1 MSLYGFLK
9 NKVNYID
16 IMLIVAL
23 GVIATIVPFL
33 SHFYNIS
40 TDGVYHLARF
50 QSIADSLKDNS
61 ITNTLNFKYVSQ
73 NSAIGVAINSLYP
86 WLTGLIF
93 IIPNLIFQNP
103 IWGLAAG
110 FLILNIITISTAK
123 SLMSYISSSRII
135 IYTGVVIYQFNNYHF
150 IDLYSRSAFGESIA
164 YAFIPLVFL
173 GILQIYDAKKTGF
186 LVLGLGMGL
195 LINTHIISFIFGLLI
210 IFISILHRC
219 VTKNMTRHELVA
231 FCKSGLV
238 GILVGLYAIYNLLDV
253 YLLNNI
259 VEPFKTIKMLDM
271 NTMLTTLLNNDI
283 KSENSIGW
291 NLGLPVTILLI
302 SLLILAYKAQQ
313 DSTWKAWIIS
323 AGVIYLFI
331 FNWWPTESLVDTPL
345 SIIQFYGRLFVIIGL
360 LISIGFVLFLNHHTV
375 STKRLVLLNL
385 LIIAFSLSAVYQ
397 NHYNYWTYR
406 QSLNSSNYY
415 TTLKNRS
422 TFSDYLPAKGSKTNV
437 SVLFDENIT
446 VPKQKKLTN
455 NSVSF
460 KVKANKNKTVS
471 LPVVMYNGKNYN
483 IWVNNVQ
490 TQSLSD
496 KLLRVKLTK
505 GTNTIKLTSINNKN
519 ELLLIVSVS
528 SFIGF
533 SSYLFFR
540 NRKNKRQYLSKN
552 S

>member
-1 MSLYGFLK
+1 M
-9 NKVNYID
+9 
-16 IMLIVAL
+16 
-23 GVIATIVPFL
+23 GVSSWFSSPK
-33 SHFYNIS
+33 HHYNINC
-40 TDGVYHLARF
+40 
-50 QSIADSLKDNS
+50 Q
-61 ITNTLNFKYVSQ
+61 
-73 NSAIGVAINSLYP
+73 
-86 WLTGLIF
+86 
-93 IIPNLIFQNP
+93 IP
-103 IWGLAAG
+103 
-110 FLILNIITISTAK
+110 
-123 SLMSYISSSRII
+123 
-135 IYTGVVIYQFNNYHF
+135 
-150 IDLYSRSAFGESIA
+150 
-164 YAFIPLVFL
+164 
-173 GILQIYDAKKTGF
+173 
-186 LVLGLGMGL
+186 
-195 LINTHIISFIFGLLI
+195 
-210 IFISILHRC
+210 
-219 VTKNMTRHELVA
+219 HELIA
-231 FCKSGLV
+231 LFKAGLV

-313 DSTWKAWIIS
+313 DSTWKSWIIS
-323 AGVIYLFI
+323 VGVIYLFI

-385 LIIAFSLSAVYQ
+385 LIIAFSLSAIYQ

-446 VPKQKKLTN
+446 VPKQTKLTN
-455 NSVSF
+455 NSVYF

-490 TQSLSD
+490 TQSLSA

-505 GTNTIKLTSINNKN
+505 GTNTIKLTSTNNKN
-519 ELLLIVSVS
+519 ELLLIVSVG

-540 NRKNKRQYLSKN
+540 NRKNKRQY
-552 S
+552 

>member
-61 ITNTLNFKYVSQ
+61 IPNTLNFKYVSQ

-164 YAFIPLVFL
+164 HAFIPLVFL

-195 LINTHIISFIFGLLI
+195 LINTHIISFIFGLFI

-219 VTKNMTRHELVA
+219 VTKNMTRHKLIA
-231 FCKSGLV
+231 FCKAGLV
-238 GILVGLYAIYNLLDV
+238 GILIGLYAIYNLLDV

-313 DSTWKAWIIS
+313 NSTWKIWIIS

-331 FNWWPTESLVDTPL
+331 FNWWPTESLVNTPL

-406 QSLNSSNYY
+406 QPLNSSNYY

-490 TQSLSD
+490 TQSLST

-505 GTNTIKLTSINNKN
+505 GTNTIKLTSTNNKN
-519 ELLLIVSVS
+519 ELLLIVSVG

-540 NRKNKRQYLSKN
+540 NRKINDN
-552 S
+552 I

>member
-16 IMLIVAL
+16 IMMIVVL
-23 GVIATIVPFL
+23 GIIATIVPFL

-61 ITNTLNFKYVSQ
+61 IPNTLNFKYVSQ

-164 YAFIPLVFL
+164 YAFIPLIFL

-195 LINTHIISFIFGLLI
+195 LINTHIISFIFGLFI

-219 VTKNMTRHELVA
+219 VTKNMTRHELIA
-231 FCKSGLV
+231 FCKAGLV
-238 GILVGLYAIYNLLDV
+238 GILIGLYAIYNLLDV

-313 DSTWKAWIIS
+313 NSTWKIWIIS

-331 FNWWPTESLVDTPL
+331 FNWWPTESLVNTPL

-406 QSLNSSNYY
+406 QPLNSSNYY

-460 KVKANKNKTVS
+460 KIKANKNKTVS

-490 TQSLSD
+490 TQSLSA

-505 GTNTIKLTSINNKN
+505 GTNTIKLASTNNKN
-519 ELLLIVSVS
+519 ELLLIVSVG

-540 NRKNKRQYLSKN
+540 NRKINDN
-552 S
+552 I

>member
-16 IMLIVAL
+16 IMLIVVL

-61 ITNTLNFKYVSQ
+61 IPNTLNFKYVSQ

-110 FLILNIITISTAK
+110 FLLLNIITISTAK
-123 SLMSYISSSRII
+123 SLMSYISSNRII

-219 VTKNMTRHELVA
+219 VTKNMTRHELIA
-231 FCKSGLV
+231 FCKAGLV
-238 GILVGLYAIYNLLDV
+238 GILIGLYAIYNLLDV

-313 DSTWKAWIIS
+313 NSTWKIWIIS

-331 FNWWPTESLVDTPL
+331 FNWWPTESLVNTPL

-385 LIIAFSLSAVYQ
+385 LIIAFSLSAIYQ

-446 VPKQKKLTN
+446 VPKQTKLTN
-455 NSVSF
+455 NSVYF

-490 TQSLSD
+490 TQSLSA

-505 GTNTIKLTSINNKN
+505 GTNTIKLASTNNKN
-519 ELLLIVSVS
+519 ELLLIVSVG

-540 NRKNKRQYLSKN
+540 NRKINDN
-552 S
+552 I

>member
-1 MSLYGFLK
+1 MSLYGFFK

-16 IMLIVAL
+16 IMLIVVL
-23 GVIATIVPFL
+23 GIIATIVPFL

-61 ITNTLNFKYVSQ
+61 IPNTLNFKYVSQ

-219 VTKNMTRHELVA
+219 VTKNMTRHELIA
-231 FCKSGLV
+231 FCKAGLV
-238 GILVGLYAIYNLLDV
+238 GILIGLYAIYNLLDV

-313 DSTWKAWIIS
+313 NSTWKIWIIS

-331 FNWWPTESLVDTPL
+331 FNWWPTESLVNTPL

-406 QSLNSSNYY
+406 QPLNSSNYY

-471 LPVVMYNGKNYN
+471 LPVVMYNGKSYN

-490 TQSLSD
+490 TQSLSA

-505 GTNTIKLTSINNKN
+505 GTNTIKLASTNNKN
-519 ELLLIVSVS
+519 ELLLIVSVG

-552 S
+552 F

>member
-16 IMLIVAL
+16 IMLIVVL

-61 ITNTLNFKYVSQ
+61 IPNTLNFKYVSQ

-110 FLILNIITISTAK
+110 FLLLNIITISTAQ
-123 SLMSYISSSRII
+123 SLMSYISSRRII

-219 VTKNMTRHELVA
+219 VKKNMTRHELVA
-231 FCKSGLV
+231 FCKAGFV

-313 DSTWKAWIIS
+313 NSTWKIWIIS

-331 FNWWPTESLVDTPL
+331 FNWWPTESLVNTPL

-385 LIIAFSLSAVYQ
+385 LIIAFSLSAIYQ

-471 LPVVMYNGKNYN
+471 LPVVMYNGKSYN

-490 TQSLSD
+490 TQSLSA

-505 GTNTIKLTSINNKN
+505 GTNTIKLTSTNNKN
-519 ELLLIVSVS
+519 ELLLIVSVG

>member
-16 IMLIVAL
+16 IMLIVVL

-61 ITNTLNFKYVSQ
+61 IPNTLNFKYVSQ

-110 FLILNIITISTAK
+110 FLLLNIITISTAK
-123 SLMSYISSSRII
+123 SLMSYISSNRII

-219 VTKNMTRHELVA
+219 VKKNMTRHELVA
-231 FCKSGLV
+231 FCKAGLV

-313 DSTWKAWIIS
+313 DSTWKSWIIS

-385 LIIAFSLSAVYQ
+385 LIIAFSLSAIYQ

-490 TQSLSD
+490 TQSLSA

-505 GTNTIKLTSINNKN
+505 GTNTIKLTSTNNKN
-519 ELLLIVSVS
+519 ELLLIVSVG

>member
-16 IMLIVAL
+16 IMLIVVL

-61 ITNTLNFKYVSQ
+61 IPNTLNFKYVSQ

-110 FLILNIITISTAK
+110 FLLLNIITISTAK
-123 SLMSYISSSRII
+123 SLMSYISSNRII

-219 VTKNMTRHELVA
+219 VTKNMTRHELIA
-231 FCKSGLV
+231 FCKAGLV
-238 GILVGLYAIYNLLDV
+238 GILIGLYAIYNLLDV

-313 DSTWKAWIIS
+313 NSTWKTWIIS

-385 LIIAFSLSAVYQ
+385 LIIAFSLSAIYQ

-455 NSVSF
+455 KSVSF

-490 TQSLSD
+490 TQSLSA

-505 GTNTIKLTSINNKN
+505 GTNTIKLTSTNNKN
-519 ELLLIVSVS
+519 ELLLIVSVG

-540 NRKNKRQYLSKN
+540 NRKNKRQY
-552 S
+552 

>member
-1 MSLYGFLK
+1 MSLYGFFK

-16 IMLIVAL
+16 IMLIVVL
-23 GVIATIVPFL
+23 GIIATIVPFL

-61 ITNTLNFKYVSQ
+61 IPNTLNFKYVSQ

-219 VTKNMTRHELVA
+219 VTKNMRRHELIA
-231 FCKSGLV
+231 FCKAGLV
-238 GILVGLYAIYNLLDV
+238 GILIGLYAIYNLLDV

-313 DSTWKAWIIS
+313 NSTWKIWIIS

-331 FNWWPTESLVDTPL
+331 FNWWPTESLVNTPL

-385 LIIAFSLSAVYQ
+385 LIIVFSLSAVYQ

-406 QSLNSSNYY
+406 QPLNSSNYY

-455 NSVSF
+455 KSVSF

-490 TQSLSD
+490 TQSLSA

-505 GTNTIKLTSINNKN
+505 GTNTIKLTSTNNKN
-519 ELLLIVSVS
+519 ELLLIVSVGT
-528 SFIGF
+528 FIGF
-533 SSYLFFR
+533 SSYLFIR

-552 S
+552 F

>member
-16 IMLIVAL
+16 IMLIVVL

-61 ITNTLNFKYVSQ
+61 IPNTLNFKYVSQ

-110 FLILNIITISTAK
+110 FLLLNIITISTAQ
-123 SLMSYISSSRII
+123 SLMSYISSRRII

-219 VTKNMTRHELVA
+219 VTKKMTRHELIA
-231 FCKSGLV
+231 LFKAGLV

-313 DSTWKAWIIS
+313 DSTWKSWIIS

-331 FNWWPTESLVDTPL
+331 FNWWTTESLVDTPL

-385 LIIAFSLSAVYQ
+385 LIIAFSLSAIYQ

-446 VPKQKKLTN
+446 VPKQTKLTN
-455 NSVSF
+455 NSVYF

-490 TQSLSD
+490 TQSLSA

-505 GTNTIKLTSINNKN
+505 GTNTIKLTSTNNKN
-519 ELLLIVSVS
+519 ELLLIVSVG

-540 NRKNKRQYLSKN
+540 NRKNKRQY
-552 S
+552 

>member
-1 MSLYGFLK
+1 MSLYGFFK

-16 IMLIVAL
+16 IMLIVVL
-23 GVIATIVPFL
+23 GVIATIAPFL

-40 TDGVYHLARF
+40 TDGVYHLAHF

-61 ITNTLNFKYVSQ
+61 IPNTLNFKYVSQ

-110 FLILNIITISTAK
+110 FLILNIVTISTAK

-135 IYTGVVIYQFNNYHF
+135 IYTGVVIYQFYNYHF

-195 LINTHIISFIFGLLI
+195 LINTPIISLIFGLLI
-210 IFISILHRC
+210 ILISILHRC
-219 VTKNMTRHELVA
+219 ATKNMTRHVLVA
-231 FCKSGLV
+231 FCKVGLV

-291 NLGLPVTILLI
+291 NLGLPVTLLLI
-302 SLLILAYKAQQ
+302 GLLILAYKSKQN
-313 DSTWKAWIIS
+313 STWKTWIIS

-331 FNWWPTESLVDTPL
+331 FNWWPIETLVNTPL
-345 SIIQFYGRLFVIIGL
+345 SIIQFYGRLFVIISL
-360 LISIGFVLFLNHHTV
+360 LISIGFVLFLNHTTV
-375 STKRLVLLNL
+375 NKKRLILLNM
-385 LIIAFSLSAVYQ
+385 LIMAFSLSAVYQ

-437 SVLFDENIT
+437 SVLFDKNVT

-455 NSVSF
+455 NGVLF
-460 KVKANKNKTVS
+460 QIKANKNKIVS

-483 IWVNNVQ
+483 IWVNNNK
-490 TQSLSD
+490 THSLSA

-519 ELLLIVSVS
+519 ESLLIISVG

-552 S
+552 F

>member
-16 IMLIVAL
+16 IMLIVVL

-61 ITNTLNFKYVSQ
+61 IPNTLNFKYVSQ

-110 FLILNIITISTAK
+110 FLLLNIITISTAK

-219 VTKNMTRHELVA
+219 VKKKMTRHELVA
-231 FCKSGLV
+231 FCKAGFV

-313 DSTWKAWIIS
+313 NSTWKIWIIS

-331 FNWWPTESLVDTPL
+331 FNWWPTESLVNTPL

-385 LIIAFSLSAVYQ
+385 LIIVFSLSAVYQ

-406 QSLNSSNYY
+406 QPLNSSNYY

-455 NSVSF
+455 KSVSF

-490 TQSLSD
+490 TQSLSA

-505 GTNTIKLTSINNKN
+505 GTNTIKLTSTNNKN
-519 ELLLIVSVS
+519 ELLLIVSVGT
-528 SFIGF
+528 FIGF
-533 SSYLFFR
+533 SSYLFIR

-552 S
+552 F

>member
-1 MSLYGFLK
+1 
-9 NKVNYID
+9 
-16 IMLIVAL
+16 
-23 GVIATIVPFL
+23 
-33 SHFYNIS
+33 
-40 TDGVYHLARF
+40 
-50 QSIADSLKDNS
+50 
-61 ITNTLNFKYVSQ
+61 
-73 NSAIGVAINSLYP
+73 
-86 WLTGLIF
+86 
-93 IIPNLIFQNP
+93 
-103 IWGLAAG
+103 
-110 FLILNIITISTAK
+110 
-123 SLMSYISSSRII
+123 MSYISSSRII
-135 IYTGVVIYQFNNYHF
+135 IYTGVVIYQFYNYHF

-195 LINTHIISFIFGLLI
+195 LINTPIISLIFGLLI
-210 IFISILHRC
+210 ILISILHRC
-219 VTKNMTRHELVA
+219 ATKNMTRHVLVA
-231 FCKSGLV
+231 FCKVGLV

-291 NLGLPVTILLI
+291 NLGLPVTLLLI
-302 SLLILAYKAQQ
+302 GLLILAYKSKQN
-313 DSTWKAWIIS
+313 STWKTWIIS

-331 FNWWPTESLVDTPL
+331 FNWWPIETLVNTPL
-345 SIIQFYGRLFVIIGL
+345 SIIQFYGRLFVIISL
-360 LISIGFVLFLNHHTV
+360 LISIGFVLFLNHTTV
-375 STKRLVLLNL
+375 NKKRLILLNM
-385 LIIAFSLSAVYQ
+385 LIMAFSLSAVYQ

-437 SVLFDENIT
+437 SVLFDKNVT

-455 NSVSF
+455 NGVLF
-460 KVKANKNKTVS
+460 QIKANKNKIVS

-483 IWVNNVQ
+483 IWVNNNK
-490 TQSLSD
+490 THSLSA

-519 ELLLIVSVS
+519 ESLLIISVG

-552 S
+552 F

>member
-16 IMLIVAL
+16 IMLIVVL

-61 ITNTLNFKYVSQ
+61 IPNTLNFKYVSQ

-110 FLILNIITISTAK
+110 FLLLNIITISTAK
-123 SLMSYISSSRII
+123 SLMSYISSNRII

-231 FCKSGLV
+231 FCKAGLV

-313 DSTWKAWIIS
+313 NSTWKIWIIS

-385 LIIAFSLSAVYQ
+385 LIIAFSLSAIYQ

-490 TQSLSD
+490 TQSLSA

-505 GTNTIKLTSINNKN
+505 GTNTIKLTSTNNKN
-519 ELLLIVSVS
+519 ELLLIVSVG

>member
-1 MSLYGFLK
+1 MSLYGFFK

-16 IMLIVAL
+16 IMLIVVL
-23 GVIATIVPFL
+23 GIIATIVPFL

-61 ITNTLNFKYVSQ
+61 IPNTLNFKYVSQ

-219 VTKNMTRHELVA
+219 VTKNMTRHELIA
-231 FCKSGLV
+231 FCKAGLV
-238 GILVGLYAIYNLLDV
+238 GILIGLYAIYNLLDV

-313 DSTWKAWIIS
+313 NSTWKIWIIS

-331 FNWWPTESLVDTPL
+331 FNWWPTESLVNTPL

-385 LIIAFSLSAVYQ
+385 LIIVFSLSAVYQ

-406 QSLNSSNYY
+406 QPLNSSNYY

-471 LPVVMYNGKNYN
+471 LPVVMYNGKSYN

-490 TQSLSD
+490 TQSLST

-505 GTNTIKLTSINNKN
+505 GTNTIKLTSTNNKN
-519 ELLLIVSVS
+519 ELLLIVSVGT
-528 SFIGF
+528 FIGF
-533 SSYLFFR
+533 SSYLFIR

-552 S
+552 F

>member
-1 MSLYGFLK
+1 MSLYGFFK

-16 IMLIVAL
+16 IMLIVVL
-23 GVIATIVPFL
+23 GIIATIVPFL

-61 ITNTLNFKYVSQ
+61 IPNTLNFKYVSQ

-219 VTKNMTRHELVA
+219 VTKNMRRHELIA
-231 FCKSGLV
+231 FCKAGLV
-238 GILVGLYAIYNLLDV
+238 GILIGLYAIYNLLDV

-259 VEPFKTIKMLDM
+259 VEPFKIIKMLDM

-313 DSTWKAWIIS
+313 NSTWKIWIIS

-331 FNWWPTESLVDTPL
+331 FNWWPTESLVNTPL

-406 QSLNSSNYY
+406 QPLNSSNYY

-471 LPVVMYNGKNYN
+471 LPVVMYNGKSYN

-490 TQSLSD
+490 TQSLST

-505 GTNTIKLTSINNKN
+505 GTNTIKLTSTNNKN
-519 ELLLIVSVS
+519 ELLLIVSVG

>member
-16 IMLIVAL
+16 IMLIVVL

-61 ITNTLNFKYVSQ
+61 IPNTLNFKYVSQ

-110 FLILNIITISTAK
+110 FLLLNIITISTAK
-123 SLMSYISSSRII
+123 SLMSYISSNRII

-219 VTKNMTRHELVA
+219 VTKKMTRHELIA
-231 FCKSGLV
+231 LFKAGLV

-313 DSTWKAWIIS
+313 NSTWKTWIIS

-385 LIIAFSLSAVYQ
+385 LIIAFSLSAIYQ

-455 NSVSF
+455 KSVSF

-490 TQSLSD
+490 TQSLSA

-505 GTNTIKLTSINNKN
+505 GTNTIKLTSTNNKN
-519 ELLLIVSVS
+519 ELLLIVSVG

-540 NRKNKRQYLSKN
+540 NRKNKRQY
-552 S
+552 

>member
-61 ITNTLNFKYVSQ
+61 IPNTLNFKYVSQ

-135 IYTGVVIYQFNNYHF
+135 IYTGVIIYQFNNYHF
-150 IDLYSRSAFGESIA
+150 IDMYSRSAFGESIA

-195 LINTHIISFIFGLLI
+195 LINTHIISFIFGLFI
-210 IFISILHRC
+210 IFISILHQC
-219 VTKNMTRHELVA
+219 VTKNMTRHELIA
-231 FCKSGLV
+231 FCKAGLV
-238 GILVGLYAIYNLLDV
+238 GILIGLYAIYNLLDV

-313 DSTWKAWIIS
+313 NSTWKTWIIS

-331 FNWWPTESLVDTPL
+331 FNWWPTESLVNTPL

-406 QSLNSSNYY
+406 QPLNSSNYY

-422 TFSDYLPAKGSKTNV
+422 TFSDYYLLKD
-437 SVLFDENIT
+437 L
-446 VPKQKKLTN
+446 KLML
-455 NSVSF
+455 V
-460 KVKANKNKTVS
+460 
-471 LPVVMYNGKNYN
+471 YC
-483 IWVNNVQ
+483 
-490 TQSLSD
+490 
-496 KLLRVKLTK
+496 LTK
-505 GTNTIKLTSINNKN
+505 TSPYLNKK
-519 ELLLIVSVS
+519 S
-528 SFIGF
+528 
-533 SSYLFFR
+533 
-540 NRKNKRQYLSKN
+540 
-552 S
+552 

>member
-9 NKVNYID
+9 NKVNYIN

-61 ITNTLNFKYVSQ
+61 IPNTLNFKYVSQ

-195 LINTHIISFIFGLLI
+195 LIDTHIISFIFGLFI

-219 VTKNMTRHELVA
+219 VTKNMTRHKLIA
-231 FCKSGLV
+231 FCKAGLV
-238 GILVGLYAIYNLLDV
+238 GILIGLYAIYNLLDV

-313 DSTWKAWIIS
+313 NSTWKIWIIS

-331 FNWWPTESLVDTPL
+331 FNWWPTESLVNTPL

-406 QSLNSSNYY
+406 QPLNSSNYY

-490 TQSLSD
+490 TQSLST

-505 GTNTIKLTSINNKN
+505 GTNTIKLTSTNNKN
-519 ELLLIVSVS
+519 ELLLIVSVG

-540 NRKNKRQYLSKN
+540 NRKINDN
-552 S
+552 I

>member
-16 IMLIVAL
+16 IMLIVVL

-61 ITNTLNFKYVSQ
+61 IPNTLNFKYVSQ

-110 FLILNIITISTAK
+110 FLLLNIITISTAK
-123 SLMSYISSSRII
+123 SLMSYISSNRII

-173 GILQIYDAKKTGF
+173 GILQIYDAKKTRF

-219 VTKNMTRHELVA
+219 VTKKMTRHELIA
-231 FCKSGLV
+231 LFKAGLV

-313 DSTWKAWIIS
+313 DSTWKSWIIS

-331 FNWWPTESLVDTPL
+331 FNWWTTESLVDTPL

-385 LIIAFSLSAVYQ
+385 LIIAFSLSAIYQ

-446 VPKQKKLTN
+446 VPKQTKLTN
-455 NSVSF
+455 NSVYF

-490 TQSLSD
+490 TQSLSA

-505 GTNTIKLTSINNKN
+505 GTNTIKLTSTNNKN

-540 NRKNKRQYLSKN
+540 NRKNKRQY
-552 S
+552 

>member
-16 IMLIVAL
+16 IMMIVVL
-23 GVIATIVPFL
+23 GIIATIVPFL

-40 TDGVYHLARF
+40 TDGVYNLAGF

-61 ITNTLNFKYVSQ
+61 IPNTLNFKYVSQ

-164 YAFIPLVFL
+164 YAFIPLIFL

-195 LINTHIISFIFGLLI
+195 LINTHIISFIFGLFI

-219 VTKNMTRHELVA
+219 VTKNMTRHELIA
-231 FCKSGLV
+231 FCKAGLV
-238 GILVGLYAIYNLLDV
+238 GILIGLYAIYNLLDV

-313 DSTWKAWIIS
+313 NSTWKIWIIS

-331 FNWWPTESLVDTPL
+331 FNWWPTESLVNTPL

-406 QSLNSSNYY
+406 QPLNSSNYY

-460 KVKANKNKTVS
+460 KIKANKNKTVS

-490 TQSLSD
+490 TQSLSA

-505 GTNTIKLTSINNKN
+505 GTNTIKLASTNNKN
-519 ELLLIVSVS
+519 ELLLIVSVG

-540 NRKNKRQYLSKN
+540 NRKINDN
-552 S
+552 I

>member
-16 IMLIVAL
+16 IMLIVVL

-61 ITNTLNFKYVSQ
+61 IPNTLNFKYVSQ

-110 FLILNIITISTAK
+110 FLLLNIITISTAK
-123 SLMSYISSSRII
+123 SLMSYISSNRII

-219 VTKNMTRHELVA
+219 VTKKMTRHELIA
-231 FCKSGLV
+231 LFKAGLV

-313 DSTWKAWIIS
+313 DSTWKSWIIS

-331 FNWWPTESLVDTPL
+331 FNWWTTESLVDTPL

-385 LIIAFSLSAVYQ
+385 LIIAFSLSAIYQ

-446 VPKQKKLTN
+446 VPKQTKLTN
-455 NSVSF
+455 NSVYF

-490 TQSLSD
+490 TQSLSA

-505 GTNTIKLTSINNKN
+505 GTNTIKLTSTNNKN
-519 ELLLIVSVS
+519 ELLLIVSVG

-540 NRKNKRQYLSKN
+540 NRKNKRQY
-552 S
+552 

>member
-1 MSLYGFLK
+1 MSLYGFFK

-16 IMLIVAL
+16 IMLIVVL
-23 GVIATIVPFL
+23 GIIATIVPFL

-61 ITNTLNFKYVSQ
+61 IPNTLNFKYVSQ

-219 VTKNMTRHELVA
+219 VTKNMTRHELIA
-231 FCKSGLV
+231 FCKAGLV
-238 GILVGLYAIYNLLDV
+238 GILIGLYAIYNLLDV

-313 DSTWKAWIIS
+313 NSTWKIWIIS

-331 FNWWPTESLVDTPL
+331 FNWWPTESLVNTPL

-406 QSLNSSNYY
+406 QPLNSSNYY

-471 LPVVMYNGKNYN
+471 LPVVMYNGKSYN

-490 TQSLSD
+490 TQSLST

-505 GTNTIKLTSINNKN
+505 GTNTIKLTSTNNKN
-519 ELLLIVSVS
+519 ELLLIVSVG

>member
-61 ITNTLNFKYVSQ
+61 IPNTLNFKYVSQ

-195 LINTHIISFIFGLLI
+195 LINTHIISFIFGLFI

-219 VTKNMTRHELVA
+219 VTKNMTRHKLIA
-231 FCKSGLV
+231 FCKAGLV
-238 GILVGLYAIYNLLDV
+238 GILIGLYAIYNLLDV

-313 DSTWKAWIIS
+313 NSTWKIWIIS

-331 FNWWPTESLVDTPL
+331 FNWWPTESLVNTPL

-406 QSLNSSNYY
+406 QPLNSSNYY

-490 TQSLSD
+490 TQSLST

-505 GTNTIKLTSINNKN
+505 GTNTIKLTSTNNKN
-519 ELLLIVSVS
+519 ELLLIVSVG

-540 NRKNKRQYLSKN
+540 NRKINDN
-552 S
+552 I

>member
-16 IMLIVAL
+16 IMLIVVL

-61 ITNTLNFKYVSQ
+61 IPNTLNFKYVSQ

-110 FLILNIITISTAK
+110 FLLLNIITISTAQ
-123 SLMSYISSSRII
+123 SLMSYISSRRII

-195 LINTHIISFIFGLLI
+195 LINTHIISFIFGLFI
-210 IFISILHRC
+210 IFISILHQC
-219 VTKNMTRHELVA
+219 VTKNMTRHELIA
-231 FCKSGLV
+231 FCKAGLV
-238 GILVGLYAIYNLLDV
+238 GILIGLYAIYNLLDV

-271 NTMLTTLLNNDI
+271 NTMITTLLNNDI

-313 DSTWKAWIIS
+313 NSTWKTWIIS

-385 LIIAFSLSAVYQ
+385 LIIAFSLSAIYQ

-455 NSVSF
+455 KSVSF

-490 TQSLSD
+490 TQSLSA

-505 GTNTIKLTSINNKN
+505 GTNTIKLTSTNNKN
-519 ELLLIVSVS
+519 ELLLIVSVG

-540 NRKNKRQYLSKN
+540 NRKINDN
-552 S
+552 I